1 MDLREL
7 PLGAI
12 DPPEEGPSVVSQP
25 LKATSNAAQTAKR
38 K

>member
-1 MDLREL
+1 MDLCEL

-12 DPPEEGPSVVSQP
+12 EPPDVGPSFIAQP